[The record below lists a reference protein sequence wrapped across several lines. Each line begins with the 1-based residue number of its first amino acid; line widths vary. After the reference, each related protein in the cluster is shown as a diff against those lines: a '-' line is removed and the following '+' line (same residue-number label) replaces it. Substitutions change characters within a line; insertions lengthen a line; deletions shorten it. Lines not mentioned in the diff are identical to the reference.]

1 MDLMESIRNTR
12 WLSALFGLLIA
23 AAPSSGE
30 DAGIFDEYRAMF
42 GDDNPAIFVIDEGEE
57 YWLEPQGPKNTSLE
71 DCDLG
76 LGPGVVEGAYARL
89 PRYFADVDKVMDV
102 EARLIF
108 CMGELQGR
116 PSAEIEGYPYSMR
129 GDLGTEIEA
138 LVAWLADQSSG
149 MPIAPGQEH
158 VKEREFFNLGEQ
170 LFYYRAG
177 PHDFS
182 CATCHGQQ
190 DKRIRLQSLPDLT
203 SHEGAAAS
211 YSAWPA
217 YRISE
222 GVVRTMGWR
231 MRDCFRQQRFPLL
244 GVGSDVTVAL
254 QTYLAVTAA
263 GAPMMAPGLKR

>member
-102 EARLIF
+102 
-108 CMGELQGR
+108 
-116 PSAEIEGYPYSMR
+116 
-129 GDLGTEIEA
+129 
-138 LVAWLADQSSG
+138 
-149 MPIAPGQEH
+149 
-158 VKEREFFNLGEQ
+158 
-170 LFYYRAG
+170 
-177 PHDFS
+177 
-182 CATCHGQQ
+182 
-190 DKRIRLQSLPDLT
+190 
-203 SHEGAAAS
+203 
-211 YSAWPA
+211 
-217 YRISE
+217 
-222 GVVRTMGWR
+222 
-231 MRDCFRQQRFPLL
+231 
-244 GVGSDVTVAL
+244 
-254 QTYLAVTAA
+254 
-263 GAPMMAPGLKR
+263 

>member
-1 MDLMESIRNTR
+1 MGLMESIRNTR

-149 MPIAPGQEH
+149 MPIAPG
-158 VKEREFFNLGEQ
+158 RSTSRNASF
-170 LFYYRAG
+170 
-177 PHDFS
+177 
-182 CATCHGQQ
+182 
-190 DKRIRLQSLPDLT
+190 LP
-203 SHEGAAAS
+203 
-211 YSAWPA
+211 W
-217 YRISE
+217 
-222 GVVRTMGWR
+222 RTA
-231 MRDCFRQQRFPLL
+231 FLL
-244 GVGSDVTVAL
+244 PG
-254 QTYLAVTAA
+254 
-263 GAPMMAPGLKR
+263 GAP

>member
-1 MDLMESIRNTR
+1 MDLMESIRNAWR
-12 WLSALFGLLIA
+12 LVALFGLVVA
-23 AAPSSGE
+23 AAPSFGE

-42 GDDNPAIFVIDEGEE
+42 GDDNPAVFVIDEGEE
-57 YWLEPQGPKNTSLE
+57 YWFEPQGPKSSSLE
-71 DCDLG
+71 GCDLG

-89 PRYFADVDKVMDV
+89 PRYFADADTVMDV

-108 CMGELQGR
+108 CMRELQGR
-116 PSAEIEGYPYSMR
+116 PSEEIQGYPYSMR
-129 GDLGTEIEA
+129 GDLGTELEA

-158 VKEREFFNLGEQ
+158 AKEREFFTLGEQ

-182 CATCHGQQ
+182 CATCHGQEG
-190 DKRIRLQSLPDLT
+190 KRIRLQALPDLT
-203 SHEGAAAS
+203 SHEGAAEA